1 MIEGD
6 DGSRRNCRDGLRP
19 VHMGPDSPGEEM
31 RVYLK
36 CNGKLYRV

>member
-6 DGSRRNCRDGLRP
+6 DGSRHNCRDWLRP
-19 VHMGPDSPGEEM
+19 VHVGPDSPGEEM

-36 CNGKLYRV
+36 RNGKLYGV